1 MKGTEMIEQFKKWAK
16 ENIGADDHDLREV
29 ADTHGVKQGRFKLP
43 KVQKEYE
50 KWIKNSAE
58 SANNRSH

>member
-29 ADTHGVKQGRFKLP
+29 QDTHGIKLGRFKLP
-43 KVQKEYE
+43 KIQQEYE
-50 KWIKNSAE
+50 KWKQCNTDAD
-58 SANNRSH
+58 